1 MEGAAKL
8 YCSVKEATNTKVT
21 HRARRAK
28 ERDRQAEVS
37 NGWRV
42 EQKTEVPFQPQ
53 EEGVP
58 RGEHSPNGSCL
69 LRSQLETLQT
79 ASRLIFAAPFQGRWA
94 TPTLEMRK
102 LMLEIN

>member
-58 RGEHSPNGSCL
+58 RGGHSERL
-69 LRSQLETLQT
+69 LFTKISTRDFANSIPFDLCSTLPRPVGHSHFGDEKT
-79 ASRLIFAAPFQGRWA
+79 DAG
-94 TPTLEMRK
+94 
-102 LMLEIN
+102 N